1 MTLPVCA
8 YVLRR
13 PFDLKDENYSVSEHL
28 VISVSFIF
36 IAAHAKWEIQGFE
49 ALVYRLI
56 VT

>member
-8 YVLRR
+8 HVLRR